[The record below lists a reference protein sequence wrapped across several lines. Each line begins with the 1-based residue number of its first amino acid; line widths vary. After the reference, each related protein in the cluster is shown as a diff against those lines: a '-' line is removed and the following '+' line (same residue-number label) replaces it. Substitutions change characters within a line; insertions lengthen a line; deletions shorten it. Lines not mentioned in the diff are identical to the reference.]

1 MNVYIWKRIDQA
13 TTNYH
18 SEGGV
23 VAIAATEERARQ
35 LAEASEEGCR
45 FGENEKPDVVQ
56 AVADGAPEFV
66 YIFQDAG
73 CC

>member
-1 MNVYIWKRIDQA
+1 VKVSVTFNEQGMRLDLAPENDVEQKMV
-13 TTNYH
+13 
-18 SEGGV
+18 G
-23 VAIAATEERARQ
+23 ERARQ